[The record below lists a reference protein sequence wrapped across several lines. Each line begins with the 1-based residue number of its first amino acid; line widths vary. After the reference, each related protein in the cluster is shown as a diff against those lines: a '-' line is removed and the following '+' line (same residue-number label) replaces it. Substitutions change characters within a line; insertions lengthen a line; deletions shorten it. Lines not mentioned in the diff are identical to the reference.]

1 MEQLD
6 WMMVVQWL
14 KHKKAFVK
22 ITMLNQFQEAHVSY
36 EKASRRE
43 MVEISY
49 QITTWIV
56 FICASLN
63 HEFIQRFVAW
73 TGAEH

>member
-49 QITTWIV
+49 QITT
-56 FICASLN
+56 
-63 HEFIQRFVAW
+63 
-73 TGAEH
+73 